1 MAELGEESYRTAMLT
16 ESAFYRDL
24 AYVFAAALFGG
35 LAARRL
41 RQPLIVGYVI
51 AGIAI
56 GPFTPG
62 PRVVEVHSLERLAE
76 LGVVLLMYSIGI
88 EFSMSELLKEKW
100 AALIGG
106 PAGIALSIGLAIGI
120 GRLLG
125 WPVQQGFVVGAAI
138 SVASTMVMARL
149 LIDTGELKSPAGRLM
164 IGVTLVEDLAVVL
177 LTVVLPE
184 ASSLG
189 GGQLGRF
196 ALDLAKGLALL
207 ILLIVVA
214 HKIVPPLMR
223 AVARSGSEELSLMV
237 ELALGLATAAAS
249 QALGLSLALG
259 AFLAGIVVSGSE
271 FAQETLDRV
280 RPLRDAFGALFFVT
294 VGTLINP
301 AGLLSHFSLFVL
313 LSAMIVFGK
322 MAVWTAVLGAF
333 RYPLKTVL
341 RAAVGLTQIGE
352 FSYVLVAIGR
362 REGLIDEGVYNAVLG
377 ASLLSILANVAL
389 MRLTARRGPAGA
401 TTMG

>member
-1 MAELGEESYRTAMLT
+1 VTT
-16 ESAFYRDL
+16 ESALYRDL
-24 AYVFAAALFGG
+24 AYVFAAAFIGG

-62 PRVVEVHSLERLAE
+62 PRVVEVQSLERLAE

-88 EFSMSELLKEKW
+88 EFSVAELMKEKW
-100 AALIGG
+100 AALLGG
-106 PAGIALSIGLAIGI
+106 PAGIALSIGLAMGI

-125 WPVQQGFVVGAAI
+125 WPLQQGFVVGAAV

-149 LIDTGELKSPAGRLM
+149 LLDTGELKSAAGRLM

-177 LTVVLPE
+177 LTVLLPE
-184 ASSLG
+184 ASTLG
-189 GGQLGRF
+189 GGHLGPF

-207 ILLIVVA
+207 ILLIAAA
-214 HKIVPPLMR
+214 HKLVPPLMR
-223 AVARSGSEELSLMV
+223 VVARSGSAEISLMV
-237 ELALGLATAAAS
+237 ELSVGLATAAAS

-259 AFLAGIVVSGSE
+259 AFLGGIAVSGTE
-271 FAQETLDRV
+271 FAQETLERV

-301 AGLLSHFSLFVL
+301 GGLLSRFGIFL
-313 LSAMIVFGK
+313 LISAMIVFGK
-322 MAVWTAVLGAF
+322 LAVWTAVLGIF
-333 RYPLKTVL
+333 RYPFKTVL

-377 ASLLSILANVAL
+377 ASLFSILANVAL
-389 MRLTARRGPAGA
+389 TRFTAAREAA
-401 TTMG
+401 